1 MVSLTTKLQ
10 MSLAEFLQLPETKP
24 ASEYIDGEIYQKSMP
39 QAKHSRLQKYSLE
52 VISQAGE
59 TQELVCAFP
68 ELRCTFG
75 GRSIVPDI
83 AVFEWGRIPVDA
95 DGEITNKIE
104 IHPDWVIE
112 ILSPE
117 QSPNLVIKKIVFC
130 LEHGTKLGWFIDPN
144 DKSVMIL
151 APHSTPIVLSD
162 DEILPVLPCLADWQ
176 FSATQL
182 FSCLKFKK

>member
-1 MVSLTTKLQ
+1 MVSLTTKSQ
-10 MSLAEFLQLPETKP
+10 MSLAEFLALPETEP
-24 ASEYIDGEIYQKSMP
+24 ASDYIDGIVYQKPMP
-39 QAKHSRLQKYSLE
+39 QGKHSRLRTCLGTNINQVGEPQK
-52 VISQAGE
+52 
-59 TQELVCAFP
+59 LVYAFP

-75 GRSIVPDI
+75 GGSIVPDI
-83 AVFEWGRIPVDA
+83 AVFEWSRIPVDA
-95 DGEITNKIE
+95 DGEIINKIE

-112 ILSPE
+112 ILSPD

-151 APHSTPIVLSD
+151 ARNSTPIVLSD

>member
-1 MVSLTTKLQ
+1 MVPLTTKSQ

-59 TQELVCAFP
+59 PQELVCAFP

-83 AVFEWGRIPVDA
+83 AVFEWSRIPVDA

-112 ILSPE
+112 ILSPD
-117 QSPNLVIKKIVFC
+117 QSPNLVIKKIIFC
-130 LEHGTKLGWFIDPN
+130 LQHGTKLGWFIDPN

-151 APHSTPIVLSD
+151 ARDCTPIVLSD

>member
-1 MVSLTTKLQ
+1 MIVQSSQQVSLR
-10 MSLAEFLQLPETKP
+10 EFLQLPETKP
-24 ASEYIDGEIYQKSMP
+24 ASEYIDGEIYQKPMP
-39 QAKHSRLQKYSLE
+39 QGKHSIVQTDLAPAINQIGRPRKL
-52 VISQAGE
+52 A
-59 TQELVCAFP
+59 CAFT
-68 ELRCTFG
+68 ELRCTFA

-83 AVFEWGRIPVDA
+83 AVFEWARIPIGA
-95 DGEITNKIE
+95 DGEISNKIE

-112 ILSPE
+112 ILSPD

-151 APHSTPIVLSD
+151 APDSTPIVLSD

-176 FSATQL
+176 FSVTQL